1 MNANDVEFSHL
12 VISLAQGVKVGLG
25 EIPETN
31 EAQKDIN
38 LDMAKYSLGA
48 LRMLKEKTQGNLNE
62 DEQKLIDALLNEFS
76 SMLEGA
82 S

>member
-25 EIPETN
+25 EVPETN
-31 EAQKDIN
+31 EAQKNTN

-76 SMLEGA
+76 SMLESA
-82 S
+82 P